1 MGASTQVTVRNDNLR
16 LVSLCDINTGEKVRV
31 VKILSDIS
39 IKRRF
44 MDLGLIEDT
53 IVECKGHSPM
63 NDPSAYLIRGAVIA
77 IRKADA
83 KGVKCQYIG

>member
-1 MGASTQVTVRNDNLR
+1 MK
-16 LVSLCDINTGEKVRV
+16 LVSLSDINTGDKVKV
-31 VKILSDIS
+31 VKILSEPG

-44 MDLGLIEDT
+44 MDLGLVEDT

-77 IRKADA
+77 IRKSDA
-83 KGVKCQYIG
+83 KGVKCKLIG